1 MIKWFKK
8 YSSIL
13 RASIITA
20 LEYKANS
27 IVGLFAIFSGLLIEY
42 LIWSMIYSSNGP
54 ESSIQGLTS
63 EWTFKRLIAYIF
75 LSMIIG
81 QLKSSWV
88 TSHEMIM
95 QIRQGFMNQYIVKP
109 LSFFSYHLMNFIGT
123 NILYYI
129 PYTILIIGSP
139 YFFKDI
145 VFTNFMQIPIF
156 IFAIIISIYLSY
168 SIYFFMVCFAFWF
181 GEVRA
186 LLAAYNISMFVLA
199 GQIIPLDFF
208 PESYNQII
216 NFTPIPYLIQFP
228 VNIAMQSN
236 FNFNEILTQFMI
248 GLIWCFIMRLM
259 SGILYKIGI
268 RRYEAYGS

>member
-1 MIKWFKK
+1 MITWFNK

-13 RASIITA
+13 RASVITA
-20 LEYKANS
+20 LEYKVNS
-27 IVGLFAIFSGLLIEY
+27 IVGLFAIFTGLLIEY
-42 LIWSMIYSSNGP
+42 LIWSMIYSQQSADYTIDGWSFN
-54 ESSIQGLTS
+54 
-63 EWTFKRLIAYIF
+63 RLIAYIF

-109 LSFFSYHLMNFIGT
+109 ISFFSYHLMNFIGT

-129 PYTILIIGSP
+129 PYSILFIISP
-139 YFFKDI
+139 LIFNNLIFNNLI
-145 VFTNFMQIPIF
+145 QIPFFLISL
-156 IFAIIISIYLSY
+156 IISIYLSY

-186 LLAAYNISMFVLA
+186 LLSAYNIGMFVLA

-208 PESYNQII
+208 PSYYI
-216 NFTPIPYLIQFP
+216 NFINYTPIPYLIKFP
-228 VNIAMQSN
+228 VDTAMAIN
-236 FNFNEILTQFMI
+236 FSFYDWIFLFLI
-248 GLIWCFIMRLM
+248 GLSWCFIMKFL
-259 SGILYKIGI
+259 STIIYKIGI
-268 RRYEAYGS
+268 KRYEAYGS

>member
-1 MIKWFKK
+1 MLVWFKK

-27 IVGLFAIFSGLLIEY
+27 VVGLFAILSGLLIEY
-42 LIWSMIYSSNGP
+42 LIWSMIYSSQ
-54 ESSIQGLTS
+54 SSAYTIDG
-63 EWTFKRLIAYIF
+63 WTFNRLIAYIF

-88 TSHEMIM
+88 TAHEMIM
-95 QIRQGFMNQYIVKP
+95 QIRQGFMNQYLVKP

-129 PYTILIIGSP
+129 PYAILIFIAP
-139 YFFKDI
+139 IIFKDL
-145 VFTNFMQIPIF
+145 IF
-156 IFAIIISIYLSY
+156 INFVQVPFFILAVIISIYLSY

-186 LLAAYNISMFVLA
+186 MIVSYNLFNVFLS
-199 GQIIPLDFF
+199 GQLIPIALF
-208 PESYNQII
+208 PEGLKQFVMHSP
-216 NFTPIPYLIQFP
+216 FRFMVDFP
-228 VNIAMQSN
+228 VSIATG
-236 FNFNEILTQFMI
+236 ILPEEQRI
-248 GLIWCFIMRLM
+248 PGLISAIMWSILLSIIASM
-259 SGILYKIGI
+259 IYKMGIKD
-268 RRYEAYGS
+268 YEAYGS

>member
-1 MIKWFKK
+1 MITWFKK

-13 RASIITA
+13 RASVITA

-27 IVGLFAIFSGLLIEY
+27 IVGLFAVFTGLLIEY
-42 LIWSMIYSSNGP
+42 LIWSMVYNSPGASYSIDG
-54 ESSIQGLTS
+54 
-63 EWTFKRLIAYIF
+63 WTFQRLIAYIF
-75 LSMIIG
+75 LSMIVG

-88 TSHEMIM
+88 TSFEMIM

-109 LSFFSYHLMNFIGT
+109 ISFFSYNLMSFIGT

-129 PYTILIIGSP
+129 PYTILII
-139 YFFKDI
+139 I
-145 VFTNFMQIPIF
+145 VPIIFPDLIFINLVQIPFF
-156 IFAIIISIYLSY
+156 ILAVTISIYLSY

-208 PESYNQII
+208 PDSYIKII
-216 NFTPIPYLIQFP
+216 NYTPIPYLIKFP
-228 VNIAMQSN
+228 VDIAMAIEVN
-236 FNFNEILTQFMI
+236 FGQWVSMLFFAFF
-248 GLIWCFIMRLM
+248 WCIIMRLL
-259 SGILYKIGI
+259 SGLLYNIGI

>member
-1 MIKWFKK
+1 MIKWFNK

>member
-1 MIKWFKK
+1 MIKWFNK

-129 PYTILIIGSP
+129 PYTILIVGSP

>member
-1 MIKWFKK
+1 MLIWFRK
-8 YSSIL
+8 YGSIL

-20 LEYKANS
+20 LEYKVNS
-27 IVGLFAIFSGLLIEY
+27 IVGLFAIFTGLLIEY
-42 LIWSMIYSSNGP
+42 LIWSMVYETQTTIDGWAFN
-54 ESSIQGLTS
+54 
-63 EWTFKRLIAYIF
+63 RLIAYIF

-109 LSFFSYHLMNFIGT
+109 ISFFSYHLMNFIGT

-129 PYTILIIGSP
+129 PYTILFIIAPIIFEGLI
-139 YFFKDI
+139 FI
-145 VFTNFMQIPIF
+145 NFIQIPFF
-156 IFAIIISIYLSY
+156 ILALLMSIYLSY

-186 LLAAYNISMFVLA
+186 LLAAYNIAMFVLA

-208 PESYNQII
+208 PEYYINII
-216 NFTPIPYLIQFP
+216 NYTPIPYLIKFP
-228 VNIAMQSN
+228 VDIAMALEIN
-236 FNFNEILTQFMI
+236 FNQWISYMLI
-248 GLIWCFIMRLM
+248 GVLWCIVMRAL
-259 SGILYKIGI
+259 SGLVYRIGI

>member
-1 MIKWFKK
+1 MFAWFKK

-27 IVGLFAIFSGLLIEY
+27 IVGLFAIFTGLLIEY
-42 LIWSMIYSSNGP
+42 LIWSMVY
-54 ESSIQGLTS
+54 ESQSATYAIDG
-63 EWTFKRLIAYIF
+63 WTFNRLIAYIF

-109 LSFFSYHLMNFIGT
+109 ISFFSYHLMNFIGT

-129 PYTILIIGSP
+129 PYSILFIIAP
-139 YFFKDI
+139 IIFKDLI
-145 VFTNFMQIPIF
+145 FIHIIQIPFF
-156 IFAIIISIYLSY
+156 ILSVIISIYLSY

-186 LLAAYNISMFVLA
+186 LLAAYNIAMFVLA

-208 PESYNQII
+208 PDSYIQII
-216 NFTPIPYLIQFP
+216 NYTPIPYLIKFP
-228 VNIAMQSN
+228 VDIAMALEVN
-236 FNFNEILTQFMI
+236 FSQWINFILVGILWCIIMRTLS
-248 GLIWCFIMRLM
+248 GLI
-259 SGILYKIGI
+259 YNIGI